1 MSAARAPS
9 RRVRTERAAPDM
21 MSAYVLPA
29 RAVWALDRMS
39 PALSREIRAA
49 LCGGSKRTGLVAPN
63 TRDDDTQVMTA
74 LAMLDCDRALAD
86 YGVTP
91 ESVADMVRPEMLDLI
106 ARRVHDV
113 IWEDVR
119 LAMVLD
125 SLREMYRY
133 IHEEN
138 APKWLT
144 HRISHHLGAARR
156 DQWDL
161 VRTPAECIAAAVAAA
176 GVADIMSTAGYE
188 YHGALRLRDAALL
201 AVAAEVNARRQEYH
215 HLDIELVHFAMK
227 DGIETADL
235 HIRKHTVK
243 SRHARFGVVRDQ
255 AALALLRRR
264 LIGTRTTG
272 PLFRG
277 RGGGRLSAAGVAQ
290 AIKRTA
296 LATLGVPLSPNLMR
310 RGGASDE
317 KDEAAAARRIG
328 DKHGNARTGTAIRYY
343 SRSRA
348 LEGLA
353 LLRER

>member
-9 RRVRTERAAPDM
+9 RRVRTERAAPNM
-21 MSAYVLPA
+21 VSAYVLPA
-29 RAVWALDRMS
+29 RAEWALDRMS

-49 LCGGSKRTGLVAPN
+49 LCGGSKRTDLVAPN

-86 YGVTP
+86 YGVIP

-161 VRTPAECIAAAVAAA
+161 MRTPAECIAAAVAAA
-176 GVADIMSTAGYE
+176 GVADIMSAAGYE

-201 AVAAEVNARRQEYH
+201 AVAAEVNARRQEYR
-215 HLDIELVHFAMK
+215 HLDIESVRFAVA

-235 HIRKHTVK
+235 HIRKSTVK

-255 AALALLRRR
+255 TALALLRR

-272 PLFRG
+272 PLFRS
-277 RGGGRLSAAGVAQ
+277 RSGGRLSAAGIAE
-290 AIKRTA
+290 AIKRTS
-296 LATLGVPLSPNLMR
+296 LATLGVPLSPNLIR
-310 RGGASDE
+310 RGGVSDE
-317 KDEAAAARRIG
+317 EDEAAAARRIG